1 MENQLIRQNEIGEIS
16 QIALDAIAKNQNS
29 SQSCIDYGN
38 RLLAIA
44 EQGMNDDVDNSLE
57 NYINKTRK
65 TVALM
70 NERRK
75 PVTQLFDRIRSGFTQ
90 LETAIDPKVAGTPA
104 NKAQKL
110 RDQYARKKYEEEE
123 RIRREAERIAQ
134 IERDKISYLESCEK
148 EIFGFFNKRTN
159 QAINMLIS
167 LNSSLTYSNFDEV
180 SARID
185 SFDCKF
191 PVKDISGYT
200 FGVMLPSSLGME
212 EVKEIQ
218 KKALEKGDAL
228 MKQYE
233 FDVQGQKDSIMQ
245 LLPSKYNEL
254 LAIEK
259 QKQVD
264 AEAAAAREEEMK
276 RKEQQERERKE
287 AERKAEEERKRQEEE
302 LKSKQS
308 NVESLFSVSA
318 VSVSSPANK
327 VKVKKL
333 VKVLNPKGY
342 ADLFNY
348 WWVGEG
354 QYLSQEELEK
364 VFKKQISYAEKSAN
378 RQNPDYIKSDN
389 LKYIDEIKAK

>member
-29 SQSCIDYGN
+29 SQSCIGYGN

-44 EQGMNDDVDNSLE
+44 EQGMNDDVDKSLE
-57 NYINKTRK
+57 NYIYKTRK

-70 NERRK
+70 NDRRK

-123 RIRREAERIAQ
+123 RRRREAERMAQ
-134 IERDKISYLESCEK
+134 VERDKASYLEACEK
-148 EIFGFFNKRTN
+148 EIYGFFNQRTN
-159 QAINMLIS
+159 QAINRLIS

-180 SARID
+180 SAQID

-200 FGVMLPSSLGME
+200 FGVMLPSSLSME
-212 EVKEIQ
+212 EVKAIQ
-218 KKALEKGDAL
+218 KKALDKGFAL
-228 MKQYE
+228 SEQYE
-233 FDVQGQKDSIMQ
+233 FDVQSQKDSIMQ

-254 LAIEK
+254 QAIER
-259 QKQVD
+259 QKKVD
-264 AEAAAAREEEMK
+264 AQVAEVREAEMK
-276 RKEQQERERKE
+276 RKEKEEQARKE
-287 AERKAEEERKRQEEE
+287 QERKAEEERKKQEEE
-302 LKSKQS
+302 LKKSQES
-308 NVESLFSVSA
+308 VESLFATAASTVSA
-318 VSVSSPANK
+318 PQKK
-327 VKVKKL
+327 VKVKKMVR
-333 VKVLNPKGY
+333 VKNPKGY

-348 WWVGEG
+348 WWIGEG
-354 QYLSQEELEK
+354 QYLTKEELEK
-364 VFKKQISYAEKSAN
+364 VFKKQISFAEKAAN
-378 RQNPDYIKSDN
+378 QNNDFIKSDN
-389 LKYIDEIKAK
+389 LEYVDEIKAK

>member
-44 EQGMNDDVDNSLE
+44 EQGMNDDVDSSLE
-57 NYINKTRK
+57 DYINKTRK

-123 RIRREAERIAQ
+123 RRRREAEIMAQ
-134 IERDKISYLESCEK
+134 IERDKTSYLEACEK
-148 EIFGFFNKRTN
+148 EIFGFFNQRTN
-159 QAINMLIS
+159 QAINRLIS

-180 SARID
+180 SAQID

-200 FGVMLPSSLGME
+200 FGVMLPSSLSME
-212 EVKEIQ
+212 EVKAIQ
-218 KKALEKGDAL
+218 KKALDKGFAL
-228 MKQYE
+228 SEQYE
-233 FDVQGQKDSIMQ
+233 FDVQSQKDSIMQ

-254 LAIEK
+254 QAIER
-259 QKQVD
+259 QKKVD
-264 AEAAAAREEEMK
+264 AQVAAVREAEMK
-276 RKEQQERERKE
+276 RKEKEEQERKE
-287 AERKAEEERKRQEEE
+287 KERKAEEERKQQEEE
-302 LKSKQS
+302 LKKSQES
-308 NVESLFSVSA
+308 VESLFATASST
-318 VSVSSPANK
+318 VSVPQKK
-327 VKVKKL
+327 VKVKKMVR
-333 VKVLNPKGY
+333 VKNPKGY

-348 WWVGEG
+348 WWIGEG
-354 QYLSQEELEK
+354 QYLTKEELEK
-364 VFKKQISYAEKSAN
+364 VFKKQISFAEKAAN
-378 RQNPDYIKSDN
+378 QNNDFIKSEN
-389 LKYIDEIKAK
+389 LKYVDEIKAK

>member
-29 SQSCIDYGN
+29 SKSCIDYGN

-44 EQGMNDDVDNSLE
+44 EQGMNDDVDKSLE
-57 NYINKTRK
+57 NYIDKTRK
-65 TVALM
+65 TVELM
-70 NERRK
+70 NDRRK

-123 RIRREAERIAQ
+123 RRRREAERIAQ
-134 IERDKISYLESCEK
+134 VERDKASYLEACEK
-148 EIFGFFNKRTN
+148 EIYGFFNQRTN
-159 QAINMLIS
+159 QAINRLIS

-180 SARID
+180 SAQID

-200 FGVMLPSSLGME
+200 FGVMLPSSLSME
-212 EVKEIQ
+212 EVKAIQ
-218 KKALEKGDAL
+218 KKALEKGNAL

-233 FDVQGQKDSIMQ
+233 FDVQSQKDSIMQ

-254 LAIEK
+254 QAIER

-264 AEAAAAREEEMK
+264 AEAAAAREAEMK
-276 RKEQQERERKE
+276 RKEKEEQERKDK
-287 AERKAEEERKRQEEE
+287 ERKAEEERKKQEEE
-302 LKSKQS
+302 LKKSQES
-308 NVESLFSVSA
+308 VESLFATAASTVSA
-318 VSVSSPANK
+318 PQKK
-327 VKVKKL
+327 VKVKKMVR
-333 VKVLNPKGY
+333 VKNPKGY
-342 ADLFNY
+342 ADMFNY
-348 WWVGEG
+348 WWIGEG
-354 QYLSQEELEK
+354 QYLTKEELEK
-364 VFKKQISYAEKSAN
+364 VFKKQIAFAEKAAN
-378 RQNPDYIKSDN
+378 QNNDFIKSDN
-389 LKYIDEIKAK
+389 LEYVDEIKAK

>member
-44 EQGMNDDVDNSLE
+44 EQGMNDDVDKSLE
-57 NYINKTRK
+57 NYIDKTRK

-70 NERRK
+70 NDRRK

-123 RIRREAERIAQ
+123 RRRREAERIAQ
-134 IERDKISYLESCEK
+134 VERDKASYLEACEK
-148 EIFGFFNKRTN
+148 EIYGFFNQRTN
-159 QAINMLIS
+159 QAINRLIS

-180 SARID
+180 SAQID

-200 FGVMLPSSLGME
+200 FGVMLPSSLSME
-212 EVKEIQ
+212 EVKAIQ
-218 KKALEKGDAL
+218 KKALDKGFAL
-228 MKQYE
+228 SEQYE
-233 FDVQGQKDSIMQ
+233 FDVQSQKDSIMQ

-254 LAIEK
+254 QAIER
-259 QKQVD
+259 QKKVD
-264 AEAAAAREEEMK
+264 AQVAAVREAEMK
-276 RKEQQERERKE
+276 RKEKEEQERKE
-287 AERKAEEERKRQEEE
+287 KERKAEEERKKQEEE
-302 LKSKQS
+302 LKKSQES
-308 NVESLFSVSA
+308 VESLFATAASTVSA
-318 VSVSSPANK
+318 PQKK
-327 VKVKKL
+327 VKVKKMVR
-333 VKVLNPKGY
+333 VKNPKGY

-348 WWVGEG
+348 WWIGEG
-354 QYLSQEELEK
+354 QYLTKEELEK
-364 VFKKQISYAEKSAN
+364 VFKKQISFAEKAAN
-378 RQNPDYIKSDN
+378 QNNDFIKSDN
-389 LKYIDEIKAK
+389 LEYVDEIKAK

>member
-123 RIRREAERIAQ
+123 RRRREAERIAQ
-134 IERDKISYLESCEK
+134 VERDKASYLEACEK
-148 EIFGFFNKRTN
+148 EIYGFFNQRTN
-159 QAINMLIS
+159 QAINRLIS

-180 SARID
+180 SAQID

-200 FGVMLPSSLGME
+200 FGVMLPSSLSME
-212 EVKEIQ
+212 EVKAIQ
-218 KKALEKGDAL
+218 KKALDKGFAL
-228 MKQYE
+228 SEQYE
-233 FDVQGQKDSIMQ
+233 FDVQSQKDSIMQ

-254 LAIEK
+254 QAIER
-259 QKQVD
+259 QKKVD
-264 AEAAAAREEEMK
+264 AQVAAVREAEMK
-276 RKEQQERERKE
+276 RKEKEEQERKE
-287 AERKAEEERKRQEEE
+287 KERKAEEERKKQEEE
-302 LKSKQS
+302 LKKSQES
-308 NVESLFSVSA
+308 VESLFATAASTVSA
-318 VSVSSPANK
+318 PQKK
-327 VKVKKL
+327 VKVKKMVR
-333 VKVLNPKGY
+333 VKNPKGY

-348 WWVGEG
+348 WWIGEG
-354 QYLSQEELEK
+354 QYLTKEELEK
-364 VFKKQISYAEKSAN
+364 VFKKQISFAEKAAN
-378 RQNPDYIKSDN
+378 QNNDFIKSEN
-389 LKYIDEIKAK
+389 LEYVDEIKAK

>member
-44 EQGMNDDVDNSLE
+44 EQGMNDDVDKSLE
-57 NYINKTRK
+57 NYIDKTRK

-70 NERRK
+70 NDRRK

-123 RIRREAERIAQ
+123 RRRREAERMAQ
-134 IERDKISYLESCEK
+134 VERDKASYLEACEK
-148 EIFGFFNKRTN
+148 EIYGFFNQRTN
-159 QAINMLIS
+159 QAINRLIS

-180 SARID
+180 SAQID

-200 FGVMLPSSLGME
+200 FGVMLPSSLSME
-212 EVKEIQ
+212 EVKAIQ
-218 KKALEKGDAL
+218 KKALDKGFAL
-228 MKQYE
+228 SEQYE
-233 FDVQGQKDSIMQ
+233 FDVQSQKDSIMQ

-254 LAIEK
+254 QAIER
-259 QKQVD
+259 QKKVD
-264 AEAAAAREEEMK
+264 AQVAAVREAEMK
-276 RKEQQERERKE
+276 RKEKEEQERKE
-287 AERKAEEERKRQEEE
+287 KERKAEEERKQQEEE
-302 LKSKQS
+302 LKKSQES
-308 NVESLFSVSA
+308 VESLFANTAST
-318 VSVSSPANK
+318 VSVPQKK
-327 VKVKKL
+327 VKVKKMVR
-333 VKVLNPKGY
+333 VKNPKGY

-348 WWVGEG
+348 WWIGEG
-354 QYLSQEELEK
+354 QYLTKEELEK
-364 VFKKQISYAEKSAN
+364 VFKKQISFAEKAAN
-378 RQNPDYIKSDN
+378 QNNDFIKSEN
-389 LKYIDEIKAK
+389 LEYVDEIKAK

>member
-44 EQGMNDDVDNSLE
+44 EQGMNDDVDKRLE
-57 NYINKTRK
+57 NYIYKTRK

-70 NERRK
+70 NDRRK

-123 RIRREAERIAQ
+123 RRRREAEKIAQ
-134 IERDKISYLESCEK
+134 VERDKASYLEACEK
-148 EIFGFFNKRTN
+148 EIYGFFNQRTN
-159 QAINMLIS
+159 QAINRLIS

-180 SARID
+180 SAQID

-200 FGVMLPSSLGME
+200 FGVMLPSSLSME
-212 EVKEIQ
+212 EVKAIQ
-218 KKALEKGDAL
+218 KKALDKGFAL
-228 MKQYE
+228 SEQYE
-233 FDVQGQKDSIMQ
+233 FDVQSQKDSIMQ

-254 LAIEK
+254 QAIER
-259 QKQVD
+259 QKKVD
-264 AEAAAAREEEMK
+264 AQVAAVREAEMK
-276 RKEQQERERKE
+276 RKEKEEQERKE
-287 AERKAEEERKRQEEE
+287 KERKAEEERKKQEEE
-302 LKSKQS
+302 LKKSQES
-308 NVESLFSVSA
+308 VESLFATTAST
-318 VSVSSPANK
+318 VSVPQKK
-327 VKVKKL
+327 VKVKKMVR
-333 VKVLNPKGY
+333 VKNPKGY

-348 WWVGEG
+348 WWIGEG
-354 QYLSQEELEK
+354 QYLTKEELEK
-364 VFKKQISYAEKSAN
+364 VFKKQISFAEKAAN
-378 RQNPDYIKSDN
+378 QNNDFIKSEN
-389 LKYIDEIKAK
+389 LEYVDEIKAK

>member
-65 TVALM
+65 TVSLM

-123 RIRREAERIAQ
+123 RRRREAERIAQ

-148 EIFGFFNKRTN
+148 EIYGFFNQRTN
-159 QAINMLIS
+159 QAINRLIS

-180 SARID
+180 SAQID

-200 FGVMLPSSLGME
+200 FGVMLPSSLSME
-212 EVKEIQ
+212 EVKAIQ

-254 LAIEK
+254 QAIER
-259 QKQVD
+259 QKKVD
-264 AEAAAAREEEMK
+264 AQVAAVREAEMK
-276 RKEQQERERKE
+276 RKEKEEQERKE
-287 AERKAEEERKRQEEE
+287 KERKAEEERKQQEEE
-302 LKSKQS
+302 LKKSQES
-308 NVESLFSVSA
+308 VESLFATTAST
-318 VSVSSPANK
+318 VSVPQKK
-327 VKVKKL
+327 VKVKKMVR
-333 VKVLNPKGY
+333 VKNPKGY

-348 WWVGEG
+348 WWIGEG
-354 QYLSQEELEK
+354 QYLTKDELEK
-364 VFKKQISYAEKSAN
+364 VFKKQISFAEKAAN
-378 RQNPDYIKSDN
+378 QNNDFIKSDN
-389 LKYIDEIKAK
+389 LEYVDEIKAK

>member
-44 EQGMNDDVDNSLE
+44 EQGMNDDVDKSLE
-57 NYINKTRK
+57 NYIYKTRK

-70 NERRK
+70 NDRRK

-123 RIRREAERIAQ
+123 RRRREAERIAQ
-134 IERDKISYLESCEK
+134 VERDKASYLEACEK
-148 EIFGFFNKRTN
+148 EIYGFFNQRTN
-159 QAINMLIS
+159 QAINRLIS

-180 SARID
+180 SAQID

-200 FGVMLPSSLGME
+200 FGVMLPSSLSME
-212 EVKEIQ
+212 DVKAIQ

-254 LAIEK
+254 QAIER
-259 QKQVD
+259 QKQMD
-264 AEAAAAREEEMK
+264 AEAAAAREAEMK
-276 RKEQQERERKE
+276 RKEQEEQARKE
-287 AERKAEEERKRQEEE
+287 QERKAEEERKKQEEE
-302 LKSKQS
+302 LKKSQES
-308 NVESLFSVSA
+308 VESLFATASST
-318 VSVSSPANK
+318 VSVPQKK
-327 VKVKKL
+327 VKVKKMIL
-333 VKVLNPKGY
+333 VRNPKGY

-348 WWVGEG
+348 WWIGEG
-354 QYLSQEELEK
+354 QYLTKEELEK
-364 VFKKQISYAEKSAN
+364 VFKKQISFAEKAAN
-378 RQNPDYIKSDN
+378 QNNDFIKSDN
-389 LKYIDEIKAK
+389 LEYVDEIKAK

>member
-44 EQGMNDDVDNSLE
+44 EQGMNDDVDSSLE
-57 NYINKTRK
+57 DYINKTRK

-123 RIRREAERIAQ
+123 RRRREAERIAQ
-134 IERDKISYLESCEK
+134 VERDKASYLEACEK
-148 EIFGFFNKRTN
+148 EIYGFFNQRTN
-159 QAINMLIS
+159 QAINRLIS

-180 SARID
+180 SAQID

-200 FGVMLPSSLGME
+200 FGVMLPSSLSME
-212 EVKEIQ
+212 EVKAIQ
-218 KKALEKGDAL
+218 KKALDKGFAL
-228 MKQYE
+228 SEQYE
-233 FDVQGQKDSIMQ
+233 FDVQSQKDSIMQ

-254 LAIEK
+254 QAIER
-259 QKQVD
+259 QKKVD
-264 AEAAAAREEEMK
+264 AQVAAVREAEMK
-276 RKEQQERERKE
+276 RKEKEEQERKE
-287 AERKAEEERKRQEEE
+287 KERKAEEERKQQEEE
-302 LKSKQS
+302 LKKSQES
-308 NVESLFSVSA
+308 VESLFATAASTVSA
-318 VSVSSPANK
+318 PQKK
-327 VKVKKL
+327 VKVKKMVR
-333 VKVLNPKGY
+333 VKNPKGY

-348 WWVGEG
+348 WWIGEG
-354 QYLSQEELEK
+354 QYLTKEELEK
-364 VFKKQISYAEKSAN
+364 VFKKQISFAEKAAN
-378 RQNPDYIKSDN
+378 QNNDFIKSDN
-389 LKYIDEIKAK
+389 LEYVDEIKAK

>member
-44 EQGMNDDVDNSLE
+44 EQGMNDDVDKSLE
-57 NYINKTRK
+57 NYIDKTRK

-70 NERRK
+70 NDRRK

-123 RIRREAERIAQ
+123 RRRREAERMAQ
-134 IERDKISYLESCEK
+134 VERDKASYLEACEK
-148 EIFGFFNKRTN
+148 EIYGFFNQRTN
-159 QAINMLIS
+159 QAINRLIS

-180 SARID
+180 SAQID

-200 FGVMLPSSLGME
+200 FGVMLPSSLSME
-212 EVKEIQ
+212 EVKAIQ
-218 KKALEKGDAL
+218 KKALDKGFAL
-228 MKQYE
+228 SEQYE
-233 FDVQGQKDSIMQ
+233 FDVQSQKDSIMQ

-254 LAIEK
+254 QAIER
-259 QKQVD
+259 QKKVD
-264 AEAAAAREEEMK
+264 AQVAAVREAEMK
-276 RKEQQERERKE
+276 RKEKEEQERKE
-287 AERKAEEERKRQEEE
+287 KERKAEEERKQQEEE
-302 LKSKQS
+302 LKKSQES
-308 NVESLFSVSA
+308 VESLFATTAST
-318 VSVSSPANK
+318 VSVPQKK
-327 VKVKKL
+327 VKVKKMVR
-333 VKVLNPKGY
+333 VKNPKGY

-348 WWVGEG
+348 WWIGEG
-354 QYLSQEELEK
+354 QYLTKEELEK
-364 VFKKQISYAEKSAN
+364 VFKKQISFAEKAAN
-378 RQNPDYIKSDN
+378 QNNDFIKSEN
-389 LKYIDEIKAK
+389 LEYVDEIKAK

>member
-38 RLLAIA
+38 RLLEIA
-44 EQGMNDDVDNSLE
+44 KKGMNDDVDSSLE

-104 NKAQKL
+104 NKAQNL

-123 RIRREAERIAQ
+123 RRRREAERMAQ
-134 IERDKISYLESCEK
+134 IERDKTSYLEACEK
-148 EIFGFFNKRTN
+148 EIFGFFNQRTN
-159 QAINMLIS
+159 QAINRLIS
-167 LNSSLTYSNFDEV
+167 LNSSLAYSNFDEV
-180 SARID
+180 SAQID

-200 FGVMLPSSLGME
+200 FGVMLPSSLSME
-212 EVKEIQ
+212 DVKSIQ

-254 LAIEK
+254 QAIER

-264 AEAAAAREEEMK
+264 AEAAAAREAEMK
-276 RKEQQERERKE
+276 RKEQEEQARNEQ
-287 AERKAEEERKRQEEE
+287 ERKAEEERKKQEEE
-302 LKSKQS
+302 LKKSQES
-308 NVESLFSVSA
+308 VESLFATTAST
-318 VSVSSPANK
+318 VSVPQKK
-327 VKVKKL
+327 VKVKKMIR
-333 VKVLNPKGY
+333 VRNPKGY

-348 WWVGEG
+348 WWIGEG
-354 QYLSQEELEK
+354 QYLTKEELEK
-364 VFKKQISYAEKSAN
+364 VFKKQISFAEKAAN
-378 RQNPDYIKSDN
+378 QNNDFIKSDN
-389 LKYIDEIKAK
+389 LEYVDEIKAK

>member
-44 EQGMNDDVDNSLE
+44 EQGMNDDVDSSLE
-57 NYINKTRK
+57 NYIDKTRK

-70 NERRK
+70 NDRRK

-123 RIRREAERIAQ
+123 RRRREAERMAQ
-134 IERDKISYLESCEK
+134 VERDKASYLEACEK
-148 EIFGFFNKRTN
+148 EIYGFFNQRTN
-159 QAINMLIS
+159 QAINRLIS

-180 SARID
+180 SAQID

-191 PVKDISGYT
+191 PVKNISGYT
-200 FGVMLPSSLGME
+200 FGVMLPSSLSME
-212 EVKEIQ
+212 EVKAIQ
-218 KKALEKGDAL
+218 KKALDKGFAL
-228 MKQYE
+228 SEQYE
-233 FDVQGQKDSIMQ
+233 FDVQSQKDSIMQ

-254 LAIEK
+254 QAIER
-259 QKQVD
+259 QKKVD
-264 AEAAAAREEEMK
+264 AQVAAVREAEMK
-276 RKEQQERERKE
+276 RKEKEEQERKE
-287 AERKAEEERKRQEEE
+287 QERKAEEERKKQEEE
-302 LKSKQS
+302 LKKSQES
-308 NVESLFSVSA
+308 VESLFATASST
-318 VSVSSPANK
+318 VSVPQKK
-327 VKVKKL
+327 VKVKKMVR
-333 VKVLNPKGY
+333 VKNPKGY

-348 WWVGEG
+348 WWIGEG
-354 QYLSQEELEK
+354 QYLTKEELEK
-364 VFKKQISYAEKSAN
+364 VFKKQISFAEKAAN
-378 RQNPDYIKSDN
+378 QNNDFIKSDN
-389 LKYIDEIKAK
+389 LEYVDEIKAK

>member
-44 EQGMNDDVDNSLE
+44 EQGMNDDVDKSLE
-57 NYINKTRK
+57 NYIYKTRK

-70 NERRK
+70 NDRRK

-123 RIRREAERIAQ
+123 RRRREAERIAQ
-134 IERDKISYLESCEK
+134 VERDKASYLEACEK
-148 EIFGFFNKRTN
+148 EIYGFFNQRTN
-159 QAINMLIS
+159 QDINRLIS

-180 SARID
+180 SAQID

-200 FGVMLPSSLGME
+200 FGVMLPSSLSME
-212 EVKEIQ
+212 EVKAIQ
-218 KKALEKGDAL
+218 KKALDKGFAL
-228 MKQYE
+228 SEQYE
-233 FDVQGQKDSIMQ
+233 FDVQSQKDSIMQ

-254 LAIEK
+254 QAIER
-259 QKQVD
+259 QKKVD
-264 AEAAAAREEEMK
+264 AQVAAVREAEMK
-276 RKEQQERERKE
+276 RKEKEEQERKE
-287 AERKAEEERKRQEEE
+287 QERKAEEERKKQEEE
-302 LKSKQS
+302 LKKSQES
-308 NVESLFSVSA
+308 VESLFATTAST
-318 VSVSSPANK
+318 VSVPQKK
-327 VKVKKL
+327 VKVKKMIR
-333 VKVLNPKGY
+333 VRNPKGY

-348 WWVGEG
+348 WWIGEG
-354 QYLSQEELEK
+354 QYLTKEELEK
-364 VFKKQISYAEKSAN
+364 VFKKQISFAEKAAN
-378 RQNPDYIKSDN
+378 QNNDFIKSEN
-389 LKYIDEIKAK
+389 LEYVDEIKAK

>member
-44 EQGMNDDVDNSLE
+44 EQGMNDDVDSSLE

-75 PVTQLFDRIRSGFTQ
+75 PVTQFFDRIRSGFTQ

-123 RIRREAERIAQ
+123 RIRREAERMAQ
-134 IERDKISYLESCEK
+134 VERDKISYLESCEK

-254 LAIEK
+254 QAIER

-264 AEAAAAREEEMK
+264 AEAAAAREAEMK
-276 RKEQQERERKE
+276 RKEHEEQARKE
-287 AERKAEEERKRQEEE
+287 QERKAEEERKKQEEE
-302 LKSKQS
+302 LKKSQES
-308 NVESLFSVSA
+308 VESLFATAASTVSA
-318 VSVSSPANK
+318 PQKK
-327 VKVKKL
+327 VNVKKMVR
-333 VKVLNPKGY
+333 VKNPKGY

-348 WWVGEG
+348 WWIGEG
-354 QYLSQEELEK
+354 QYLTKEELEK
-364 VFKKQISYAEKSAN
+364 VFKKQISFAEKAAN
-378 RQNPDYIKSDN
+378 QNNDFIKSDN
-389 LKYIDEIKAK
+389 LEYVDEIKAK

>member
-29 SQSCIDYGN
+29 SKSCIDYGN

-44 EQGMNDDVDNSLE
+44 EQGMNDDVDKSLE
-57 NYINKTRK
+57 NYIDKTRK

-70 NERRK
+70 NDRRK

-123 RIRREAERIAQ
+123 RRRREAERIAQ
-134 IERDKISYLESCEK
+134 VERDKASYLEACEK
-148 EIFGFFNKRTN
+148 EIYRFFNQRTN
-159 QAINMLIS
+159 QDINRLIS

-180 SARID
+180 SAQID

-200 FGVMLPSSLGME
+200 FGVMLPSSLSME
-212 EVKEIQ
+212 EVKAIQ
-218 KKALEKGDAL
+218 KKALDKGFAL
-228 MKQYE
+228 SEQYE
-233 FDVQGQKDSIMQ
+233 FDVQSQKDSIMQ

-254 LAIEK
+254 QAIER
-259 QKQVD
+259 QKKVD
-264 AEAAAAREEEMK
+264 AQVAAVREAEMK
-276 RKEQQERERKE
+276 RKEKEEQERKE
-287 AERKAEEERKRQEEE
+287 KERKAEEERKKQEEE
-302 LKSKQS
+302 LKKSQES
-308 NVESLFSVSA
+308 VESLFATASST
-318 VSVSSPANK
+318 VSVPQKK
-327 VKVKKL
+327 VKVKKMIR
-333 VKVLNPKGY
+333 VRNPKGY

-348 WWVGEG
+348 WWIGEG
-354 QYLSQEELEK
+354 QYLTKEELEK
-364 VFKKQISYAEKSAN
+364 VFKKQISFAEKAAN
-378 RQNPDYIKSDN
+378 QNNDFIKSDN
-389 LKYIDEIKAK
+389 LEYVDEIKAK

>member
-44 EQGMNDDVDNSLE
+44 EQGMNDDVDSSLE
-57 NYINKTRK
+57 DYINKTRK

-123 RIRREAERIAQ
+123 RRRREAEIMAQ
-134 IERDKISYLESCEK
+134 IERDKTSYLEACEK
-148 EIFGFFNKRTN
+148 EIFGFFNQRTN
-159 QAINMLIS
+159 QAINRLIS

-180 SARID
+180 SAQID

-200 FGVMLPSSLGME
+200 FGVMLPSSLSME
-212 EVKEIQ
+212 EVKAIQ
-218 KKALEKGDAL
+218 KKALDKGFAL
-228 MKQYE
+228 SEQYE
-233 FDVQGQKDSIMQ
+233 FDVQSQKDSIMQ

-254 LAIEK
+254 QAIER
-259 QKQVD
+259 QKKVD
-264 AEAAAAREEEMK
+264 AQVAAVREAEMK
-276 RKEQQERERKE
+276 RKEKEEQERKE
-287 AERKAEEERKRQEEE
+287 TERKAEEERKQQEEE
-302 LKSKQS
+302 LKKSQES
-308 NVESLFSVSA
+308 VESLFATASST
-318 VSVSSPANK
+318 VSVPQKK
-327 VKVKKL
+327 VKVKKMVR
-333 VKVLNPKGY
+333 VKNPKGY

-348 WWVGEG
+348 WWIGEG
-354 QYLSQEELEK
+354 QYLTKEELEK
-364 VFKKQISYAEKSAN
+364 VFKKQISFAEKAAN
-378 RQNPDYIKSDN
+378 QNNDFIKSEN
-389 LKYIDEIKAK
+389 LKYVDEIKAK

>member
-44 EQGMNDDVDNSLE
+44 EQGMNDDVDKSLE
-57 NYINKTRK
+57 NYIDKTRK

-70 NERRK
+70 NDRRK

-123 RIRREAERIAQ
+123 RRRREAERIAQ
-134 IERDKISYLESCEK
+134 VERDKASYLEACEK
-148 EIFGFFNKRTN
+148 EIYGFFNQRTN
-159 QAINMLIS
+159 QAINRLIS

-180 SARID
+180 SAQID

-200 FGVMLPSSLGME
+200 FGVMLPSSLSME
-212 EVKEIQ
+212 EVKAIQ
-218 KKALEKGDAL
+218 KKALDKGFAL
-228 MKQYE
+228 SEQYE
-233 FDVQGQKDSIMQ
+233 FDVQSQKDSIMQ

-254 LAIEK
+254 QAIER
-259 QKQVD
+259 QKKVD
-264 AEAAAAREEEMK
+264 AQVAAVREAEMK
-276 RKEQQERERKE
+276 RKEKEEQERKE
-287 AERKAEEERKRQEEE
+287 KERKAEEERKQQEEE
-302 LKSKQS
+302 LKKSQES
-308 NVESLFSVSA
+308 VESLFATTAST
-318 VSVSSPANK
+318 VSVPQKK
-327 VKVKKL
+327 VKVKKMVR
-333 VKVLNPKGY
+333 VKNPKGY

-348 WWVGEG
+348 WWIGEG
-354 QYLSQEELEK
+354 QYLTKEELEK
-364 VFKKQISYAEKSAN
+364 VFKKQISFAEKAAN
-378 RQNPDYIKSDN
+378 QNNDFIKSEN
-389 LKYIDEIKAK
+389 LEYVDEIKAK

>member
-123 RIRREAERIAQ
+123 RRRREAERIAQ
-134 IERDKISYLESCEK
+134 VERDKASYLEACEK
-148 EIFGFFNKRTN
+148 EIYGFFNQRTN
-159 QAINMLIS
+159 QAINRLIS

-180 SARID
+180 SAQID

-200 FGVMLPSSLGME
+200 FGVMLPSSLSME
-212 EVKEIQ
+212 EVKAIQ
-218 KKALEKGDAL
+218 KKALDKGFAL
-228 MKQYE
+228 SEQYE
-233 FDVQGQKDSIMQ
+233 FDVQSQKDSIMQ

-254 LAIEK
+254 QAIER
-259 QKQVD
+259 QKKVD
-264 AEAAAAREEEMK
+264 AQVAAVREAEMK
-276 RKEQQERERKE
+276 RKEKEEQERKE
-287 AERKAEEERKRQEEE
+287 KERKAEEERKQQEEE
-302 LKSKQS
+302 LKKSQES
-308 NVESLFSVSA
+308 VESLFATTAST
-318 VSVSSPANK
+318 VSVPQKK
-327 VKVKKL
+327 VKVKKMVR
-333 VKVLNPKGY
+333 VKNPKGY

-348 WWVGEG
+348 WWIGEG
-354 QYLSQEELEK
+354 QYLTKEELEK
-364 VFKKQISYAEKSAN
+364 VFKKQISFAEKEAN
-378 RQNPDYIKSDN
+378 QNNDFIKSEN
-389 LKYIDEIKAK
+389 LEYVDEIKAK

>member
-44 EQGMNDDVDNSLE
+44 EQGMNDDVDSSLE

-123 RIRREAERIAQ
+123 RRRREAERMAQ
-134 IERDKISYLESCEK
+134 IERDKTSYLEACEK
-148 EIFGFFNKRTN
+148 EIFGFFNQRTN

-200 FGVMLPSSLGME
+200 FGVMFPSSLGME

-228 MKQYE
+228 MEQYE

-254 LAIEK
+254 QAIER

-264 AEAAAAREEEMK
+264 AEAAAAREAEMK
-276 RKEQQERERKE
+276 RKEQEEQARKE
-287 AERKAEEERKRQEEE
+287 QERKAEEERKKQEEE
-302 LKSKQS
+302 LKKSQES
-308 NVESLFSVSA
+308 VESLFATAAST
-318 VSVSSPANK
+318 VSVPQKK
-327 VKVKKL
+327 VKVKKMIR
-333 VKVLNPKGY
+333 VRNPTGY

-348 WWVGEG
+348 WWIGEG
-354 QYLSQEELEK
+354 QYLTKEELEK
-364 VFKKQISYAEKSAN
+364 VFKKQISFAEKAAN
-378 RQNPDYIKSDN
+378 QNNDFIKSDN
-389 LKYIDEIKAK
+389 LEYVDEIKAK

>member
-29 SQSCIDYGN
+29 SKSCIDYGN

-44 EQGMNDDVDNSLE
+44 EQGMNDDVDKSLE
-57 NYINKTRK
+57 NYIDKTRK

-70 NERRK
+70 NDRRK

-123 RIRREAERIAQ
+123 RRRREAERMAQ
-134 IERDKISYLESCEK
+134 VERDKASYLEACEK
-148 EIFGFFNKRTN
+148 EIYGFFNQRTN
-159 QAINMLIS
+159 QAINRLIS

-200 FGVMLPSSLGME
+200 FGVMLPSYLSME
-212 EVKEIQ
+212 EVKAIQ
-218 KKALEKGDAL
+218 KKALDKGFAL
-228 MKQYE
+228 SEQYE
-233 FDVQGQKDSIMQ
+233 FDVQSQKDSIMQ

-254 LAIEK
+254 QAIER
-259 QKQVD
+259 QKKVD
-264 AEAAAAREEEMK
+264 AQVAAVREAEMK
-276 RKEQQERERKE
+276 RKEKEEQERKE
-287 AERKAEEERKRQEEE
+287 KERKAEEERKQQEEE
-302 LKSKQS
+302 LKKSQES
-308 NVESLFSVSA
+308 VESLFATTAST
-318 VSVSSPANK
+318 VSVPQKK
-327 VKVKKL
+327 VKVKKMVR
-333 VKVLNPKGY
+333 VKNPKGY

-348 WWVGEG
+348 WWIGEG
-354 QYLSQEELEK
+354 QYLTKEELEK
-364 VFKKQISYAEKSAN
+364 VFKKQISFAEKAAN
-378 RQNPDYIKSDN
+378 QNNDFIKSEN
-389 LKYIDEIKAK
+389 LEYVDEIKAK